1 MWKKGWGLLYVGW
14 MLILSIQV
22 VRMQHKPE
30 GEKPELPSFS
40 QPVQVQTRPAEEH
53 QLQDSQ
59 TIVLPYAMEGYPL
72 TLQTLMIYEG
82 PFREDGT
89 ESPVVG
95 AMALILEN
103 TGQADILSV
112 SVELRQEEKS
122 YTFEAFCIPAGARVM
137 VVEKEKQG
145 YCGNPVTFCRC
156 THLETGTLDLQQEQI
171 ALEPWERCDVLVTN
185 FGAQAADVTLVYKLY
200 MQQQALYVGGI
211 AYSMTVPALQ
221 PGETRQVRPYPFTWS
236 GGRILA
242 VSVQICESGV
252 Q

>member
-1 MWKKGWGLLYVGW
+1 MWKKCWGLLSVGW

-22 VRMQHKPE
+22 FRMQQNP
-30 GEKPELPSFS
+30 GGAKPELPSFA
-40 QPVQVQTRPAEEH
+40 QPAQVQTQPEEEC
-53 QLQDSQ
+53 LVQDSQ
-59 TIVLPYAMEGYPL
+59 TIALPYAMEGYPL
-72 TLQTLMIYEG
+72 TLQALMIYEG

-103 TGQADILSV
+103 TGEADILSV
-112 SVELRQEEKS
+112 SIELRQEEKS

-137 VVEKEKQG
+137 VVEKEKQSYSG
-145 YCGNPVTFCRC
+145 DPVTFCRC
-156 THLETGTLDLQQEQI
+156 TNLETGILDLLQEQI
-171 ALEPWERCDVLVTN
+171 TLEPWERCDVLITN
-185 FGAQAADVTLVYKLY
+185 SGEQAADVTLVYKLY
-200 MQQQALYVGGI
+200 MQQQELYVGGI

-221 PGETRQVRPYPFTWS
+221 PGETRKVRPYPFTWS

-242 VSVQICESGV
+242 VSAENCESGV